1 MAFAVDSKKIA
12 TNTIALYVRL
22 GISMVISFFTARVTL
37 QQLGVEDYGLNNLV
51 GSVVSMFTF
60 ISGSMSTAVQRF
72 YSIEIGK
79 GNEDRLGR
87 VFGVGMYLLLIVAVI
102 SLIFAEIF
110 AVFFLHKLNI
120 PEDRMGAAQ
129 VVFQISAVSLFLN
142 ITNVPYI
149 ALLRAREMFSKT
161 AVLDVAQSVLRL
173 GVLYMLVHISYDK
186 LITFSFLNFII
197 TVLYLIAV
205 VVIAWKFKE
214 SHNKPIRDK
223 ELIKQML
230 SFISMLIITVLASL
244 LSTQG
249 VVILV
254 NLFFGLIVN
263 AAYAVAVQVSNIVNT
278 FAMNF
283 KQSMV
288 PQMMSAYGA
297 GDLTTMHKI
306 INMGTKITFLLM
318 LMISVPVIFESQFIL
333 DIWLKTPPEHS
344 AKLVSLVLIAINI
357 ASFTYFHYQ
366 GVHASGNITAQ
377 QVWVSVSYIANIILI
392 YLVFKLGFS
401 FESAIYVN
409 MVISVFQCG
418 VNLYY
423 ARRNYDYSIRSFC
436 KSILLPCL
444 ISVVLVSLVM
454 ISINLLINY
463 SIGRFFIS
471 FSVSEILICI
481 LGYYVVLD
489 TFERQRVLKFIT
501 GFLNKKRYN

>member
-1 MAFAVDSKKIA
+1 M
-12 TNTIALYVRL
+12 L
-22 GISMVISFFTARVTL
+22 ISFFTARVTL

-79 GNEDRLGR
+79 GNEERLGR
-87 VFGVGMYLLLIVAVI
+87 VFGVGMYLLIIVAVI
-102 SLIFAEIF
+102 SLFLAELFAI
-110 AVFFLHKLNI
+110 FFLHKLNI
-120 PEDRMGAAQ
+120 PVERMGAAHI
-129 VVFQISAVSLFLN
+129 VFQISAVSLFLN
-142 ITNVPYI
+142 ILNVPYV
-149 ALLRAREMFSKT
+149 ALLRAREDFSKT
-161 AVLDVAQSVLRL
+161 AVLDVGQSILRL
-173 GVLYMLVHISYDK
+173 GILYLLIHINYDK
-186 LITFSFLNFII
+186 LVTFSFLNFVI
-197 TVLYLIAV
+197 TLLYLGAIIFLARRY
-205 VVIAWKFKE
+205 KE
-214 SHNKPIRDK
+214 THNKPVRDK
-223 ELIKQML
+223 DLIKQML
-230 SFISMLIITVLASL
+230 SFISMLIVTVLASL
-244 LSTQG
+244 LKTQG

-423 ARRNYDYSIRSFC
+423 ARRNYEYSIRSFI
-436 KSILLPCL
+436 KSILSPCL
-444 ISVVLVSLVM
+444 ISVVLVVLVM
-454 ISINLLINY
+454 LFINHFVEY

-471 FSVSEILICI
+471 LGVSEILICF

-489 TFERQRVLKFIT
+489 TLERQRVLKFVT
-501 GFLNKKRYN
+501 DFLNKKRYN